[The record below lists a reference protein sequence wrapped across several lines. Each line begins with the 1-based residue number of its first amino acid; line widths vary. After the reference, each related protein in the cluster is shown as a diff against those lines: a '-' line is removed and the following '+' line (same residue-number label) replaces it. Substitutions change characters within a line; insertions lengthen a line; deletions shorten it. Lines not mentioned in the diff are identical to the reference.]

1 MKSFIKTT
9 GRKSELDMKSS
20 ILEKHAQIK
29 KSEAQIAR
37 SSEDI
42 FATKKLMTIDR
53 ILDEQEKFVYATM
66 LSDIKKINGDILNL

>member
-1 MKSFIKTT
+1 MKS
-9 GRKSELDMKSS
+9 L

-53 ILDEQEKFVYATM
+53 ILDEQEKFVYTTM
-66 LSDIKKINGDILNL
+66 MSDIKKINGDILNL

>member
-1 MKSFIKTT
+1 LKSFIKTT